1 MPHTFV
7 RFAVAVYLV
16 LLSGQSAGY
25 VLLDSQW
32 AAPEATFFVQIYH
45 AQDGYD
51 APSGVPWNDAFE
63 TAMVLWHQDTVF
75 RFSVFRNSH
84 ADPCRNGFTGDG
96 RNGVDFRTDVCG
108 VGIGSTTLAL
118 TINTTSTEDW
128 GTTVE
133 SDIIFNESTAWDV
146 YSGPQR
152 GNVYDFLRVA
162 VHELGHTIGLDH
174 ETRLPA
180 IMHPIVSNIEAPLQ
194 DDINGVAAIY
204 GSDGDGVPDSKDN
217 CPTVANVVQSDLDA
231 DGLGDACDASDLDP
245 ANDLDGDGVCGD
257 VDNCPSTSNSNQQ
270 DTDSDGSG
278 DVCDPCP
285 NDPEDDADA
294 DGDACDDDDDNDGMP
309 DSYENKNGLNRLN
322 PKDADK
328 DADDDGFT
336 NLEEYL
342 GDSDP
347 SDSKSVPRPRSLP
360 FMVPLLLEE

>member
-1 MPHTFV
+1 MSHTLV

-16 LLSGQSAGY
+16 LISGQSAGY
-25 VLLDSQW
+25 ALLDSQW
-32 AAPEATFFVQIYH
+32 AVPAATFYVQIYNE
-45 AQDGYD
+45 QDGYD
-51 APSGVPWNDAFE
+51 APSGVLWNDAFE
-63 TAMVLWHQDTVF
+63 TAMTLWHQDTVF
-75 RFSVFRNSH
+75 RFSVFRNSY

-133 SDIIFNESTAWDV
+133 SDIIFNASKAWDV
-146 YSGPQR
+146 YSGPQQ
-152 GNVYDFLRVA
+152 GNIYDFIRVA
-162 VHELGHTIGLDH
+162 AHELGHTIGLDH
-174 ETRLPA
+174 ETRYPA
-180 IMHPIVSNIEAPLQ
+180 IMHPIASNIEVPLQ

-204 GSDGDGVPDSKDN
+204 GSDGDGIPDSEDN
-217 CPTVANVVQSDLDA
+217 CPTVANPDQV
-231 DGLGDACDASDLDP
+231 
-245 ANDLDGDGVCGD
+245 
-257 VDNCPSTSNSNQQ
+257 
-270 DTDSDGSG
+270 DSDG
-278 DVCDPCP
+278 
-285 NDPEDDADA
+285 DAE
-294 DGDACDDDDDNDGMP
+294 GDACDDDDDNDGMP
-309 DSYENKNGLNRLN
+309 DSYENKNGFNRLN

-347 SDSKSVPRPRSLP
+347 NDSKSVPRPRSLP